1 MTRHPLVATL
11 ALITLTAL
19 APLAPARAA
28 VTPFGERVNASI
40 DRGLEWLRQNRN
52 WGGATGLAVL
62 CFLEKRQSADWN
74 APPVGFLG
82 LDPADQ
88 DIVRA
93 GLRTCIDSLP
103 GFRGRGPNSYQTG
116 ACLMALSL
124 YRATGGPDDVG
135 AGVGVGQAIADGVG
149 ALRSIQ
155 TPNGANAGGWD
166 YTSVTGD
173 GDLSTT
179 QFSMAGLSAA
189 ATIRPDADDTLIN
202 AITFI
207 TNAKNADGGHR
218 YRGNSGQGSS
228 HTMTASGAWS
238 YRLSGLPTADARV
251 QSALAW
257 LRDRFSYDGTGFIQF
272 NGWPGQFYYL
282 WAASK
287 AFEVTEDDGGGAALY
302 SEQIGGVR
310 NPAADGYPEE
320 SPRWYY
326 DFAYWLTSA
335 QQGDGRWCG
344 NCWDNFAGQA
354 FAILVLQR
362 SLGGVCIV
370 DDDQDGLCEQD
381 DNCPD
386 IPNPDQEDQDGDGVG
401 DLCDNCPDLD
411 NPDQIDADADGIGDA
426 CDEIVC
432 AEDGLPDLCDG
443 ADNDCD
449 GLVDEGPDGGE
460 PVAPGDCATG
470 QPGVC
475 ARGQR
480 QCINGEVVCTGDVV
494 PSAEACDGLDND
506 CDGRIDETLR
516 NACGDCAD
524 TAVESCDGVDEDCDA
539 RIDEDAPCPPG
550 QICHEGGCREPC
562 QGNECVGGV
571 GLVCDPEE
579 NLCLALCD
587 IADCPPTTIC
597 EEETGRCLDPCEDVQ
612 CGPGQICWRRRV
624 RARRLHHHRLRAGQH
639 LQRHRVPARPLR
651 RRRLLAHPVLPRRPV
666 HRLLR
671 RGELPALLVVSRRRL
686 RARPLRRRR
695 LPRRSGLRRRRLRR
709 RPLRRRHL
717 PRRPALP
724 GRLLRLRRV
733 QQHHLP
739 ARPGVRDAGRRPAV
753 RLHRP
758 PRRPD
763 RPRRPRRHGPARHGR
778 ARHGRPR
785 PRPRRRPQ
793 RVRHHPARPR
803 RRRRR
808 RRRPGARDRR
818 LRLRRRRRR
827 PPPGGPAPPP
837 PARAR
842 PPPPPPLSRRAQSHR
857 PDSST
862 TRLRPGS
869 GRCATSNA
877 PRRSSAFATSTA
889 AVSPHGSATTAGR
902 RVDQPVP
909 RLPPRPEPVD
919 RHLALPP
926 PPRTASP
933 GPTVTCA
940 SPVTRCAGR

>member
-135 AGVGVGQAIADGVG
+135 AGVGVGQAIADGVA

-155 TPNGANAGGWD
+155 TPNGANSGGWD

-287 AFEVTEDDGGGAALY
+287 AFEVTEDDGGVAPLY

-612 CGPGQICWRRRV
+612 CGPGQLCWGGECAPDDCITTGCEAGSICNGIECLPDPCAAADCSPTQFCRGGQCIDSCAEVSCPLFSSCLDGACVPDPCAGVACPDGQACVDGVCAGDPCAGVTCRDGQRCQGGFCV
-624 RARRLHHHRLRAGQH
+624 YDECNNITCPPGQECVMQGDVPQCVYIGRPDDPTDPGGRADMGLPDMGEPDMGGPGPGPDGGPSEFGIIPPGLDGGADGGVGQEPETVGCACDADGDGPSPVA
-639 LQRHRVPARPLR
+639 LLLLP
-651 RRRLLAHPVLPRRPV
+651 LLAL
-666 HRLLR
+666 
-671 RGELPALLVVSRRRL
+671 
-686 RARPLRRRR
+686 
-695 LPRRSGLRRRRLRR
+695 
-709 RPLRRRHL
+709 
-717 PRRPALP
+717 
-724 GRLLRLRRV
+724 
-733 QQHHLP
+733 
-739 ARPGVRDAGRRPAV
+739 
-753 RLHRP
+753 
-758 PRRPD
+758 
-763 RPRRPRRHGPARHGR
+763 
-778 ARHGRPR
+778 
-785 PRPRRRPQ
+785 
-793 RVRHHPARPR
+793 ARPR
-803 RRRRR
+803 RRR
-808 RRRPGARDRR
+808 
-818 LRLRRRRRR
+818 
-827 PPPGGPAPPP
+827 
-837 PARAR
+837 
-842 PPPPPPLSRRAQSHR
+842 
-857 PDSST
+857 
-862 TRLRPGS
+862 
-869 GRCATSNA
+869 
-877 PRRSSAFATSTA
+877 
-889 AVSPHGSATTAGR
+889 
-902 RVDQPVP
+902 
-909 RLPPRPEPVD
+909 
-919 RHLALPP
+919 
-926 PPRTASP
+926 
-933 GPTVTCA
+933 
-940 SPVTRCAGR
+940 